1 MTTTS
6 FLHHHPYALYATA
19 FGIALFISA
28 VVTPIM
34 RLIATKFDIMDCPHS
49 AIKTHR
55 QPTPYLGGVAIFA
68 GLITSLFAMRFFTNF
83 PTGTLHNL
91 RSIIIGSTI
100 MLGLGLIDDIKTKGL
115 GFKKKFLIQILAA
128 MVVVWFDIRL
138 HFITPYL
145 IAFALSIV
153 WIVGV
158 TNAFNIIDIMDGLS
172 SGVACIAALAFMLI
186 SMPSEM
192 IYVNFCA
199 AALAGACMGFIPYN
213 LSKKMKI
220 FMGDTGSLTIG
231 FVCASLALGTSYTRL
246 NDIGLIAPLFI
257 LAIPIYDTLLV
268 SVLRLQ
274 KGQSPFLGSKDHFAL
289 RLEFM
294 GYSRKQILVI
304 IYAASALLA
313 LSAYLITVATV
324 NEAIMI
330 CAVTAALSWFITTR
344 IAKVEIH

>member
-1 MTTTS
+1 MTAHQ
-6 FLHHHPYALYATA
+6 LLRHHPSLLYAITFA
-19 FGIALFISA
+19 IALVISA
-28 VVTPIM
+28 VVTPVM
-34 RLIATKFDIMDCPHS
+34 RYIATKLNIFDCPHS

-55 QPTPYLGGVAIFA
+55 QPIPYLGGVAIWA
-68 GLITSLFAMRFFTNF
+68 GLVLALFIIRFFTNF

-91 RSIIIGSTI
+91 RGILLGSTI

-128 MVVVWFDIRL
+128 VIVIWFDIRL
-138 HFITPYL
+138 HFVTPYL
-145 IAFALSIV
+145 MAFALSIV
-153 WIVGV
+153 WLVGI

-172 SGVACIAALAFMLI
+172 SGVACIASVAFLLI
-186 SMPSEM
+186 SLPSEM

-199 AALAGACMGFIPYN
+199 AALAGACLGFIPYN
-213 LSKKMKI
+213 LSKKLKI

-257 LAIPIYDTLLV
+257 LAIPIYDTILV

-304 IYAASALLA
+304 IYVASAWLA
-313 LSAYLITVATV
+313 LSAYFITVATV
-324 NEAIMI
+324 NEALMI
-330 CAVTAALSWFITTR
+330 CAVTAVLSWFVTTR
-344 IAKVEIH
+344 LAKVEIH